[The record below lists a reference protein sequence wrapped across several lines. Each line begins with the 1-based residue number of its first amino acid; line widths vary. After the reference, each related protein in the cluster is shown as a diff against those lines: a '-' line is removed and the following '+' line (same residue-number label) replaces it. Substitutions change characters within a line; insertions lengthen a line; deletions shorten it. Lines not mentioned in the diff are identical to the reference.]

1 MKKWS
6 LLITLLF
13 VVCTQ
18 QPQDVVVKVNGSYL
32 TKSDFESYIP
42 ADNIRQLPDARLK
55 EFCENWVDQEVL
67 YLEAKKLKIDAEDSI
82 RLVIDEYRK
91 NLLAMDLVRR
101 KFAGT
106 SVEAVE
112 VRDYFNKHEAEFL
125 YAVKL
130 GQIVLASQEAADMTL
145 EEIKAGADFYKLAR
159 ERSLTRLE
167 NPDDPKVIT
176 DYLPR
181 GTIADFSIEEKIFKM
196 DRGELSEV
204 IPYLQGTFLIVKMI
218 DKKKIKAKADFSQYS
233 GAIYNYLLSNKYQ
246 AFVEEYVDS
255 LKQQYTVDIDLSVL
269 KE

>member
-1 MKKWS
+1 M
-6 LLITLLF
+6 LLI
-13 VVCTQ
+13 VACTQ
-18 QPQDVVVKVNGSYL
+18 QPQDVVIKINGSYL
-32 TKSDFESYIP
+32 TKSDFENYIP
-42 ADNIRQLPDARLK
+42 AENIRQLPDERLK

-67 YLEAKKLKIDAEDSI
+67 YLEAMKQELHKEDSI
-82 RLVIDEYRK
+82 RLVIDEYKK

-106 SVEAVE
+106 TVEASE
-112 VRDYFNKHEAEFL
+112 VREYFTKHESEFL

-130 GQIVLASQEAADMTL
+130 GQIVLASLDAAEMTR
-145 EEIKAGADFYKLAR
+145 EEIKAGADFYKLAK

-181 GTIADFSIEEKIFKM
+181 GTIADFAIEEKIFKM
-196 DRGELSEV
+196 QRGELSEV
-204 IPYLQGTFLIVKMI
+204 IPYLQGTYLIVKMI
-218 DKKKIKAKADFSQYS
+218 DKKKIKTKADFSQYS

-246 AFVEEYVDS
+246 SFVEQYVDS